1 MNTEVLVILIVLAV
15 NATLVVA
22 CVLFGFVYLK
32 HRKHAA
38 EAARAAEE
46 QQRKMQ
52 ALPAKSR
59 KRKTAAAAAAAAAVD
74 DSVMRAVCGEWEAT
88 VAVPTAASAADGAPS
103 PAAGGG
109 FALFDDGFPRGHTA
123 AAAAVGATHL
133 GYSLSLRVAGL
144 DSGGGE
150 AAGRAYYVE
159 IGSADEV
166 AAHCRLAERRKG
178 AGAAAVARGLRE
190 RRKRGELA
198 RNRGLL
204 EVGGLSTSAGGTGG
218 KRRDTEETC
227 LAEAALGDGS
237 VVALQLYD
245 YAADTLAILHTPSY
259 DDGGGGA
266 DVVLLC
272 AKRKGPRPQLS
283 GAEAARVKENTT
295 PAKPKE
301 WSPNSPKIVTQ
312 VPKGPPKDLFPSDQG
327 WGNFTHG

>member
-1 MNTEVLVILIVLAV
+1 MTRPTHEVFVWVTHTMNTEVLVILIVLAV

-32 HRKHAA
+32 HRKHTA
-38 EAARAAEE
+38 EATRAAEE
-46 QQRKMQ
+46 QQRKTQ

-59 KRKTAAAAAAAAAVD
+59 KRKAAAAAAAD

-88 VAVPTAASAADGAPS
+88 PAAAADGTPLS
-103 PAAGGG
+103 AACG
-109 FALFDDGFPRGHTA
+109 FALFDDGFPRGDPA
-123 AAAAVGATHL
+123 SVGATRL

-159 IGSADEV
+159 IGSTDEV
-166 AAHCRLAERRKG
+166 AVHCRLAERRKG
-178 AGAAAVARGLRE
+178 AGAGAVARGLRE
-190 RRKRGELA
+190 RRKRGEPG

-204 EVGGLSTSAGGTGG
+204 EVGGAPASTGG
-218 KRRDTEETC
+218 KGSRGEEGGC
-227 LAEAALGDGS
+227 LAEAAMGDGS
-237 VVALQLYD
+237 VVVLQMYD
-245 YAADTLAILHTPSY
+245 YVADTLAILHAPSS
-259 DDGGGGA
+259 DDRGGGA

-283 GAEAARVKENTT
+283 GAELLRVKENTT

-312 VPKGPPKDLFPSDQG
+312 VPKGPPEDLFPSDQG